1 MKPLLPRNPLGRQFE
16 LAGFQLR
23 EIARTPFEKP
33 LDPFALA
40 RHFRIRV
47 VEPSNIRR
55 LTKQQLRL
63 LMGHYS
69 ANWSGATLPLPNGW
83 QLCILNPAHNA
94 ERTRATLMEEV
105 AHIYLGHRPTKI
117 TTGFDGLCQ
126 RDYEKKTEQEA
137 YAVGAAALLP
147 YGPLLTAVRKG
158 TSARRIAKRYRV
170 STELVEY
177 RIKITL
183 LWRLYK
189 RAPSPKNE
197 RS

>member
-1 MKPLLPRNPLGRQFE
+1 MKPLLPRNPLGRHFE
-16 LAGFQLR
+16 LAGLQLR
-23 EIARTPFEKP
+23 EIAQTHPEKP

-40 RHFRIRV
+40 RHFKIRV
-47 VEPSNIRR
+47 VEPSTIRG
-55 LTKQQLRL
+55 LTPQQLRL
-63 LMGHYS
+63 LTGHYS

-83 QLCILNPAHNA
+83 QLCILNPAHNP

-117 TTGFDGLCQ
+117 TTGLNGLCR
-126 RDYEKKTEQEA
+126 RDYEKSTEQEA

-147 YGPLLTAVRKG
+147 YGPLLTAVRKR
-158 TSARRIAKRYRV
+158 TSAHRIAKRYRV
-170 STELVEY
+170 SKELVEY

-189 RAPSPKNE
+189 SGARPKNKP
-197 RS
+197 S